1 MKDIVIVGAGGYGLE
16 ILQYVKD
23 ACAEYGG
30 FAPKGLLDDDPKL
43 HLLTGSDARYLG
55 TVDDYAVQDKD
66 AFLISIGDPEIRY
79 QLATRL
85 ARKGA
90 RFFTLVHPKAHVS
103 PSAKLAAGCIIS
115 PFATVGSHSVVGEN
129 VLLVAYACIGHD
141 CTVGACSSFSPY
153 SIATG
158 GSRIG
163 SRVFLGSH
171 SVVTPMGEVGDQC
184 KIASGAITY
193 RTVPNRHFAFGNPAK
208 VLPIP
213 MMPKGR
219 KPAS

>member
-1 MKDIVIVGAGGYGLE
+1 MKDIIIVGAGGYGLE
-16 ILQYVKD
+16 ILQYVRD
-23 ACAEYGG
+23 ASAEYGG

-43 HLLTGSDARYLG
+43 HLLTGSDAPYLG
-55 TVDDYAVQDKD
+55 PVDQYPIQDRD
-66 AFLISIGDPEIRY
+66 AFLISTGDPEIRF
-79 QLATRL
+79 QLAARL
-85 ARKGA
+85 SRRGA
-90 RFFTLVHPKAHVS
+90 KFFTLVHPRAHVS

-115 PFATVGSHSVVGEN
+115 PLATVGSHAVVGEH

-141 CTVGACSSFSPY
+141 CTIGAYSSFSPY

-158 GSRIG
+158 GSKIG

-184 KIASGAITY
+184 KIASGAIAY
-193 RTVPNRHFAFGNPAK
+193 RTVPARHFAFGNPAK

-213 MMPKGR
+213 MVGKGR
-219 KPAS
+219 EPG